1 MAGFIHISDEVGC
14 SMGSQDFRVLLQAIR
29 DSFEVDEDGIVSD
42 LYEYFDATSDC
53 LLVLKGRDGYIFNSF
68 CKATQIALNRDP
80 SLYEAVGIDLIDELL
95 GKLRCDPRYI
105 D

>member
-14 SMGSQDFRVLLQAIR
+14 SMGSQDFRALVLAAR
-29 DSFEVDEDGIVSD
+29 DHFEPSEDEVITD

-53 LLVLKGRDGYIFNSF
+53 LLVLKGKDGNTFNAF
-68 CKATQIALNRDP
+68 CKAIESALINDP
-80 SLYEAVGIDLIDELL
+80 SLYEVVGSSLINELL
-95 GKLRCDPRYI
+95 EKLKCDSRYV